1 MKFIPILKVRNIKAA
16 VEFYTHIL
24 DFELKYPDDELNIFA
39 VDLVK
44 GDLEMMLTEIDGIFG
59 VSNILLVDQID
70 NLYETY
76 LKRGLKTPQ
85 KADSPIHEG
94 PINQSWGMREF
105 YVTDADG
112 NTIRFSS
119 PINKNFLI

>member
-59 VSNILLVDQID
+59 IILLVDQID

-85 KADSPIHEG
+85 KADSPVHEG

-119 PINKNFLI
+119 PINKNFLIC

>member
-1 MKFIPILKVRNIKAA
+1 MA
-16 VEFYTHIL
+16 
-24 DFELKYPDDELNIFA
+24 
-39 VDLVK
+39 LVK

-59 VSNILLVDQID
+59 VSVILMVDPID
-70 NLYETY
+70 DLFKKY

-85 KADSPIHEG
+85 KADSPVHEG
-94 PINQSWGMREF
+94 PINQTWGLREF

-119 PINKNFLI
+119 PIKQTF

>member
-44 GDLEMMLTEIDGIFG
+44 GDLEMMLTEIDGIFE
-59 VSNILLVDQID
+59 VSIILLVDQID
-70 NLYETY
+70 NLYKTY
-76 LKRGLKTPQ
+76 LKRGQKTPQ
-85 KADSPIHEG
+85 KADSPVHEG

>member
-59 VSNILLVDQID
+59 VSIILLVDQID

-85 KADSPIHEG
+85 KADSPVHEG

>member
-59 VSNILLVDQID
+59 VSIILLVDQID
-70 NLYETY
+70 NLYKTY

-85 KADSPIHEG
+85 KADSPVHEG

-119 PINKNFLI
+119 PINKNF

>member
-59 VSNILLVDQID
+59 VSIILLVDQID

>member
-44 GDLEMMLTEIDGIFG
+44 GDLEMMLTEIDGSFG
-59 VSNILLVDQID
+59 VSIILLVDQID

-85 KADSPIHEG
+85 KADSPVHEG

>member
-59 VSNILLVDQID
+59 VSIILLVDQID

-119 PINKNFLI
+119 AINKNFLI

>member
-24 DFELKYPDDELNIFA
+24 DFELKYPDEELNIFS

-59 VSNILLVDQID
+59 VSVILMVDPID
-70 NLYETY
+70 DLFKKY

-85 KADSPIHEG
+85 KADSPVHEG
-94 PINQSWGMREF
+94 PINQTWGLREF

-119 PINKNFLI
+119 PIKQTF